1 MSISK
6 KDLISFLSFVQN
18 RIQSDKY
25 SVLNIAKYLG
35 DIIFEDKIQDVIKK
49 IELVPSETIS
59 VDKAYELRKIKRHW
73 VIFDKNFDGNI
84 NDGYKFSYGILI
96 DEFRS
101 FLEHIND
108 ICTSQFKQ
116 WCSSSKI
123 LDAKGLD
130 EKLSRLSRAREK
142 LKKELELQNLSPQKD
157 AEIIKTLRIQL
168 EKMDAEY
175 LAALEAKKKCH
186 LIMLQSKISQ
196 TRCLRLLILSK
207 IIRM

>member
-84 NDGYKFSYGILI
+84 NDGYKFTIL
-96 DEFRS
+96 
-101 FLEHIND
+101 
-108 ICTSQFKQ
+108 C
-116 WCSSSKI
+116 
-123 LDAKGLD
+123 
-130 EKLSRLSRAREK
+130 
-142 LKKELELQNLSPQKD
+142 
-157 AEIIKTLRIQL
+157 
-168 EKMDAEY
+168 
-175 LAALEAKKKCH
+175 
-186 LIMLQSKISQ
+186 
-196 TRCLRLLILSK
+196 
-207 IIRM
+207 